1 MLIYITN
8 RKLTNIPTSKPVFN
22 YINKI
27 GIELNK
33 KKNPLGDTFY
43 CGISNDNYSG
53 VRFFPRGN
61 EKDLFDEVLSR
72 DSETYKKPWV
82 MLLHGFH
89 QDVNET
95 IEKARFLIDK
105 QKVNV
110 VLFSWPSRPKPI
122 SSFDVST
129 LEDYIKDFI
138 KSVLFSFGA
147 PSLQSVFLK
156 EIRKWLQDMVTNYVP
171 ARTNA
176 EASTTDFYNAVD
188 LLDKH
193 LLPRVKDGKLSLFV
207 HSMGNYLL
215 QNTIKD
221 KGRLP
226 IIFTNIFLHQADVDA
241 ANHTVWVS
249 GLASSTSKKLYIS
262 VNVFDYVLAASNI
275 LNRVKL
281 GKSNVE
287 RLGQSVRMKSEGAY
301 QGYINGI
308 VEYLDFTDGL
318 GIGVKHEI
326 FTNDGVSLDEPI
338 MAGAND
344 IDELIF
350 NLIGRIIRS
359 ENKDGLR
366 DKPGRLP
373 TGMSMMPAVP
383 HIHKPKWI
391 LEDESLCE
399 EHEDYC
405 LLDSYDDFVRR
416 YLSDAPYD
424 PDLDD

>member
-8 RKLTNIPTSKPVFN
+8 RKLAKLPTTKPVFN
-22 YINKI
+22 HINKI

-33 KKNPLGDTFY
+33 KKNPLGDCIY
-43 CGISNDNYSG
+43 CGIANNNYSG

-61 EKDLFDEVLSR
+61 EQDLFDEVLSR
-72 DSETYKKPWV
+72 DSAAYTKPWV
-82 MLLHGFH
+82 LLLHGFH
-89 QDVNET
+89 QDVKET
-95 IEKARFLIDK
+95 IAKARFLIDK
-105 QKVNV
+105 QGVNV

-122 SSFDVST
+122 SSFDAST
-129 LEDYIKDFI
+129 LEDYIKDFV
-138 KSVLFSFGA
+138 KSIVFGFGA
-147 PSLQSVFLK
+147 PSLKSVFIK
-156 EIRKWLQDMVTNYVP
+156 DISKWLQDKVTNYVP
-171 ARTNA
+171 ARLNA
-176 EASTTDFYNAVD
+176 ELSTTDFYNTTA
-188 LLDKH
+188 LLNTHLMPKIKH
-193 LLPRVKDGKLSLFV
+193 GKLSLFV

-226 IIFTNIFLHQADVDA
+226 ITFTNILLHQADVDA
-241 ANHTVWVS
+241 ADHAAWVP

-281 GKSNVE
+281 GKKNVE
-287 RLGQSVRMKSEGAY
+287 RLGQSVRMKPVDAY

-308 VEYLDFTDGL
+308 VDYLDFTDGF

-326 FTNDGVSLDEPI
+326 FTNEGISLDEPI
-338 MAGAND
+338 LAGAND

-350 NLIGRIIRS
+350 HLIGRIIRS
-359 ENKDGLR
+359 ENSDGLR
-366 DKPGRLP
+366 NKPGKSP

-383 HIHKPKWI
+383 RIHKPGWI

-399 EHEDYC
+399 EHENYC
-405 LLDSYDDFVRR
+405 FIDSYDDFVRQ